1 VPAQRQPFVQLAM
14 MDDQNLFVVN
24 NENGNGEINFIP
36 QTLAFALQSA
46 PAGEVFCNWMVTGRC
61 DEASNGHAADHETLA
76 ENPL

>member
-1 VPAQRQPFVQLAM
+1 MEAQIGHVYLLKQGFFNHWV
-14 MDDQNLFVVN
+14 LF
-24 NENGNGEINFIP
+24 P